1 MDFKQIE
8 NFIAIINSGNFSR
21 AAENLYMSQPSL
33 SKQIKALEI
42 ELGVDLFN
50 RKEKG
55 CCLTNAG
62 EKFLTFAQKI
72 REDKNI
78 FINELGVCTK
88 KTTSTIRIGALP
100 IVTLP
105 TYNLSSMIASFQ
117 MLNLQYIID
126 YIEVDQHTLL
136 HMLKDN
142 SIELAIG
149 RNWNYDDKHFDI
161 LPLVTDEFVVVLHK
175 NHPSSTKKV
184 ISIEEIAK
192 ENFILVGHNSAIFN
206 LCINAFNSANISPR
220 VIHTNTRH
228 KIVLEMVSKNLGIT
242 LLPKNMLDNTPNL
255 KAIKL
260 KEPLY
265 STVSLIR
272 PKDKVYS
279 PSNLVFWQYVKDNYA
294 LQRQAK

>member
-8 NFIAIINSGNFSR
+8 YFIAIINSGNFSR

-33 SKQIKALEI
+33 SKQIKALEL

-55 CCLTNAG
+55 CCLTIAG
-62 EKFLTFAQKI
+62 KKFLTFAQKV
-72 REDKNI
+72 RGDKND

-88 KTTSTIRIGALP
+88 RTTSTIRIGALP

-105 TYNLSSMIASFQ
+105 TYNFSSMIASFQ
-117 MLNLQYIID
+117 ALNLQYTID

-149 RNWNYDDKHFDI
+149 RNGDENDKHFDI
-161 LPLVTDEFVVVLHK
+161 LPLAIDEFIVVLHK
-175 NHPSSTKKV
+175 DHPLSTKKV
-184 ISIEEIAK
+184 ISLEEIAK
-192 ENFILVGHNSAIFN
+192 DNFILVGHNSAIFN
-206 LCINAFNSANISPR
+206 LCIKVFDSVNISPR

-242 LLPKNMLDNTPNL
+242 LLPKNMLDNNPNL

-260 KEPLY
+260 KEPFY
-265 STVSLIR
+265 STVSLVR

-279 PSNLVFWQYVKDNYA
+279 PPSLVFWQYVKANYA
-294 LQRQAK
+294 LN